1 MQYLFREETQGLN
14 AALIYVVTPADE
26 LDTMSVEM
34 LARNNVPGLVPL
46 SSSSMD
52 GTISLRY
59 NVTGLK
65 KLSSVFAGTVSRNLL
80 LGVILSICDVYETM
94 ASYMLDENTL
104 LLEPDK
110 IYFQPQTERVQLVC
124 LPLANINGQPSLHDF
139 LKQIIFTTRFDQSED
154 CSYVAQIINY
164 LNGTGSFTAHELR
177 AMVKRLIAAPAYA
190 APRPAVPVPPAA
202 PHPAAPVPPAKPA
215 APSPAAPVPSVQP
228 AVPSPTVSVPPVRPA
243 VPSPT
248 VSVPPV
254 RPITTVQPTAG
265 GFAPPVPGAPGFAVP
280 GTPAAPKGE
289 MSPKERKKWEKEQE
303 KLEKQHAKEEKAAMR
318 AAEKSEK
325 GLFGLFGKKK
335 PEPEVPEVLPG
346 TPSGMPV
353 PGVSRPNYAPVVGR
367 KAHITQEN
375 AAYNCGAPSGQAQSL
390 AVPHPVQPVMPMAG
404 GAGYCTVTILVPNA
418 APMADVQASPDGTKF
433 SDDDDTMLQTESDA
447 TELAGGEQTARRAW
461 IRCRATGE
469 ATIVSKCLFVLGRYG
484 EPKHRA
490 DGSLEYPADCTVR
503 TADRGIS
510 RRHAAILYYAG
521 RFYLA
526 DISSRHE
533 TYLNGL
539 LTEHED
545 HAQLDMIPITFT
557 RAYPLKNGDIIRL
570 RSEEFQ
576 FEEG

>member
-65 KLSSVFAGTVSRNLL
+65 KLSSVFAGTVSRKLL

-124 LPLANINGQPSLHDF
+124 LPLANINGQLSLHDF

-154 CSYVAQIINY
+154 CSHVAQIINY

-177 AMVKRLIAAPAYA
+177 AMVQRLMAAPAYA
-190 APRPAVPVPPAA
+190 APRSAAPVQPAA
-202 PHPAAPVPPAKPA
+202 PRPAAPVPPVQPA
-215 APSPAAPVPSVQP
+215 APRPAAPVPPVQP
-228 AVPSPTVSVPPVRPA
+228 AAPRPAAPVPPVQPAAPRPTVSV
-243 VPSPT
+243 
-248 VSVPPV
+248 
-254 RPITTVQPTAG
+254 QPTAE
-265 GFAPPVPGAPGFAVP
+265 GFTPPVPGTPGFAVP
-280 GTPAAPKGE
+280 GTPAAPKEE

-335 PEPEVPEVLPG
+335 PEPKVPEVLPG

-353 PGVSRPNYAPVVGR
+353 PGVSRPNYAPVAGR
-367 KAHITQEN
+367 KAHIAQEN
-375 AAYNCGAPSGQAQSL
+375 AAYNGGAPSGQAQPS
-390 AVPHPVQPVMPMAG
+390 AAPRPVQPVMPMAG

-418 APMADVQASPDGTKF
+418 APMADVQASPDGTMF
-433 SDDDDTMLQTESDA
+433 SDSDDTMLQTESDA
-447 TELAGGEQTARRAW
+447 TELAGSAQTARRAW

-469 ATIVSKCLFVLGRYG
+469 ATMVSKCLFVLGRYG
-484 EPKHRA
+484 EPKHRT

>member
-65 KLSSVFAGTVSRNLL
+65 KLSSVFAGTVSRKLL

-124 LPLANINGQPSLHDF
+124 LPLANINGQLSLHDF

-154 CSYVAQIINY
+154 CSHVAQIINY

-177 AMVKRLIAAPAYA
+177 TMVQRLMAAPAYA
-190 APRPAVPVPPAA
+190 APRPA
-202 PHPAAPVPPAKPA
+202 APVPPVKPA
-215 APSPAAPVPSVQP
+215 APSPA
-228 AVPSPTVSVPPVRPA
+228 VS
-243 VPSPT
+243 
-248 VSVPPV
+248 
-254 RPITTVQPTAG
+254 VQPTAD
-265 GFAPPVPGAPGFAVP
+265 GFTPPVPGAPGFAVP
-280 GTPAAPKGE
+280 GAPAAPKRE

-353 PGVSRPNYAPVVGR
+353 PGVSRPNYAPVAGR

-375 AAYNCGAPSGQAQSL
+375 AAYNGGAPSGQAQPS
-390 AVPHPVQPVMPMAG
+390 AAPRPVQPVMPMAG
-404 GAGYCTVTILVPNA
+404 GAGYCTVTILAPNA

-469 ATIVSKCLFVLGRYG
+469 ATMVSKCLFVLGRYG
-484 EPKHRA
+484 EPKHRT

>member
-34 LARNNVPGLVPL
+34 LARNNVPGLVPV

-65 KLSSVFAGTVSRNLL
+65 KLSSVFAGTVSRKLL

-94 ASYMLDENTL
+94 ANYMLDENTL

-154 CSYVAQIINY
+154 CSHVAQIINY

-177 AMVKRLIAAPAYA
+177 AMVQRLMAAPAYA
-190 APRPAVPVPPAA
+190 APRPAAPVPPVQPAA
-202 PHPAAPVPPAKPA
+202 PRPAAPVPPVKPA
-215 APSPAAPVPSVQP
+215 APSPAAPVPPVKPAAPSPAVSVQP
-228 AVPSPTVSVPPVRPA
+228 VQ
-243 VPSPT
+243 
-248 VSVPPV
+248 
-254 RPITTVQPTAG
+254 PITTAQPVAG
-265 GFAPPVPGAPGFAVP
+265 DFTPPVPGTPGFAVP

-335 PEPEVPEVLPG
+335 PEPKVPEVLPG

-353 PGVSRPNYAPVVGR
+353 PGVSRPNYAPVAGR
-367 KAHITQEN
+367 KAHIAQEN
-375 AAYNCGAPSGQAQSL
+375 AAYNCGAPSGQVQPSA
-390 AVPHPVQPVMPMAG
+390 APRPVQPVMPMAG
-404 GAGYCTVTILVPNA
+404 GAGYCTVTILEPNA

-469 ATIVSKCLFVLGRYG
+469 ATMVSKCLFVLGRYG
-484 EPKHRA
+484 EPKHRT

-545 HAQLDMIPITFT
+545 HAQLDMIPVTFT

>member
-65 KLSSVFAGTVSRNLL
+65 KLSSVFAGTVSRKLL

-124 LPLANINGQPSLHDF
+124 LPLANINGQLSLHDF

-154 CSYVAQIINY
+154 CSHVAQIINY

-177 AMVKRLIAAPAYA
+177 AMVQRLMAAPAYA
-190 APRPAVPVPPAA
+190 APRSAAPVQPAA
-202 PHPAAPVPPAKPA
+202 PR
-215 APSPAAPVPSVQP
+215 
-228 AVPSPTVSVPPVRPA
+228 PTVSV
-243 VPSPT
+243 
-248 VSVPPV
+248 
-254 RPITTVQPTAG
+254 QPTAE
-265 GFAPPVPGAPGFAVP
+265 GFTPPVPGTPGFAVP
-280 GTPAAPKGE
+280 GTPAAPKEE

-335 PEPEVPEVLPG
+335 PEPKVPEVLPG

-353 PGVSRPNYAPVVGR
+353 PGVSRPNYAPVAGR
-367 KAHITQEN
+367 KAHIAQEN
-375 AAYNCGAPSGQAQSL
+375 AAYNGGAPSGQAQPS
-390 AVPHPVQPVMPMAG
+390 AAPRPVQPVMPMAG

-418 APMADVQASPDGTKF
+418 APMADVQASPDGTMF
-433 SDDDDTMLQTESDA
+433 SDSDDTMLQTESDA
-447 TELAGGEQTARRAW
+447 TELAGSAQTARRAW

-469 ATIVSKCLFVLGRYG
+469 ATMVSKCLFVLGRYG
-484 EPKHRA
+484 EPKHRT